1 VPNAVDSASCVRFCQ
16 LCITFL
22 CEGQTQES
30 YTTTM
35 KNNLLK
41 LNESSLGIMKGVRKH
56 ESKLLSINSPCSN
69 NTALERGTP

>member
-1 VPNAVDSASCVRFCQ
+1 MRWILLVMYDFANCVLLSCAQ
-16 LCITFL
+16 D
-22 CEGQTQES
+22 QTQES

-41 LNESSLGIMKGVRKH
+41 LNESSLGIMKRVRKH
-56 ESKLLSINSPCSN
+56 ESKLLSINLPCSI